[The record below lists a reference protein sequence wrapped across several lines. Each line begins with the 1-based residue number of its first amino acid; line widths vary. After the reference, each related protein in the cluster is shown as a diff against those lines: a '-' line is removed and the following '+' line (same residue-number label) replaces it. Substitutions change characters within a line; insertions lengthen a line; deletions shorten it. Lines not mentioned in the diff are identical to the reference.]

1 MNQILNGFI
10 NFKVIR
16 FAVSYIDHTFV
27 FMQNNCGLIDLAIP
41 FHPTPSPSGNTQTD
55 ALWVLRGR
63 RKIDLITLNV
73 KFRKKMRKHE

>member
-27 FMQNNCGLIDLAIP
+27 FMQNNCGLIDLHVAIP
-41 FHPTPSPSGNTQTD
+41 FHPTPPRATHKLMHCGFFGAVGKST
-55 ALWVLRGR
+55 
-63 RKIDLITLNV
+63 
-73 KFRKKMRKHE
+73 